1 VPEEVRKTL
10 TFHTVSTLE
19 EALKIALVEEKDQ
32 EAVREKKEKAIAV
45 A

>member
-1 VPEEVRKTL
+1 MRRVL
-10 TFHTVSTLE
+10 TFHPVSTLE

-32 EAVREKKEKAIAV
+32 DAIREKKEKAIAV